1 MANRE
6 IWKLIKYNVTG
17 TIRPHERLLLDRW
30 MNQHP
35 DNRKLLAEVEKSWA
49 RIQEKSTEIDVDQ
62 AWQEFLR
69 KRGELQ
75 QPEAYQKKEKL
86 PLYPAFGRIDWK
98 SSSGSVHYLLRIA
111 AILLIGALIGLFAY
125 RFSVYMA
132 PDTHELQLVMEEL
145 VTKNG
150 EKARVTFSDGT
161 QVILNSAS
169 SLNFPRRFHDA
180 NRVVYLEGEAYF
192 KVVPNSAY
200 PFIVR
205 TQGVDVEVLGTEFN
219 VRGWEHDP
227 EVKVIVR
234 EGKVSVEATDPHLQG
249 QKSVILTAGLQT
261 SVNRGEVPMEPWEV
275 DIKNKLVWLNGGLH
289 FENTPFRFV
298 VKDLERRFNVE
309 INVEDDSLL
318 DLLFTSTFQYA
329 DLHEILDVITG
340 AMEIDYRHEGSV
352 VTFP

>member
-1 MANRE
+1 MANHE
-6 IWKLIKYNVTG
+6 IWKLIKYYVTG
-17 TIRPHERLLLDRW
+17 TIRTHERLLLDRW

-35 DNRKLLAEVEKSWA
+35 DNRKLLADVEESWA
-49 RIQEKSTEIDVDQ
+49 RMQEKSSEIDIDQ
-62 AWQEFLR
+62 AWQTFLL
-69 KRGELQ
+69 KRGQKLQ
-75 QPEAYQKKEKL
+75 PKAIKKKSTL
-86 PLYPAFGRIDWK
+86 PLYPAIGKIYRK
-98 SSSGSVHYLLRIA
+98 SSSGNLHYLLRIA
-111 AILLIGALIGLFAY
+111 AILLVGALIGLFAY
-125 RFSVYMA
+125 RFSLQMA
-132 PDTHELQLVMEEL
+132 SDSRDQLLVMEEL

-169 SLNFPRRFHDA
+169 SLNFPRAFHDTK
-180 NRVVYLEGEAYF
+180 RVVYLEGEAYF
-192 KVVPNSAY
+192 KVVPNSSY

-219 VRGWEHDP
+219 VRGWEQDP

-234 EGKVSVEATDPHLQG
+234 DGKVSVEATDPDLQG
-249 QKSVILTAGLQT
+249 KKNVILTAGLQT
-261 SVNRGEVPMEPWEV
+261 SVNRGQVPMEPWEV

-298 VKDLERRFNVE
+298 IRDLERRFDVQ
-309 INVEDDSLL
+309 INVDDHSLL
-318 DLLFTSTFQYA
+318 DLYFTSTFQYA

-352 VTFP
+352 ITFL